1 MDGQRVRSLTKGYL
15 RGWLDFNYTLKT
27 SKLREE
33 VILYNIEQEEYE
45 QVLQTRLLRDAVLV
59 AGAYEKTEKMFKDI
73 NRTFELYLGL
83 KLPDLAKELKIGNKA
98 LPSSQSLTEM
108 RKILDAAKAAPPKS
122 K

>member
-1 MDGQRVRSLTKGYL
+1 LDGQRVRSLTKGYL

>member
-45 QVLQTRLLRDAVLV
+45 QVLQTRLLRDSVLV

-83 KLPDLAKELKIGNKA
+83 KLPDLAKELKIGDKA
-98 LPSSQSLTEM
+98 PPSSQSLTEM
-108 RKILDAAKAAPPKS
+108 RKILDAAKAIPPKS

>member
-1 MDGQRVRSLTKGYL
+1 LDGQRVRLLTKGYL

-33 VILYNIEQEEYE
+33 VILYSIEQEEYE
-45 QVLQTRLLRDAVLV
+45 QVLQTRLLRDSVLV
-59 AGAYEKTEKMFKDI
+59 AGAHEKTEKMFKDI

-83 KLPDLAKELKIGNKA
+83 KLPDLAKELKIRNKA